1 MFCGASVVP
10 YFKVSSF
17 NSSLVHA
24 DPRTASG
31 ASGPVGPGVDG
42 PSDLTKQ
49 TDRDQ
54 GIQLLTLLMWR
65 LPTPSVYKVIAAS
78 RKI

>member
-10 YFKVSSF
+10 YFKISSF
-17 NSSLVHA
+17 NSWLVHA

-31 ASGPVGPGVDG
+31 ATGPVGPGVDG

-49 TDRDQ
+49 AVHDQ
-54 GIQLLTLLMWR
+54 GIQLLTLLM
-65 LPTPSVYKVIAAS
+65 
-78 RKI
+78 

>member
-24 DPRTASG
+24 DPRTASS
-31 ASGPVGPGVDG
+31 ASDLVGPGVDG

-49 TDRDQ
+49 AVHDQ
-54 GIQLLTLLMWR
+54 GIQLLTLLM
-65 LPTPSVYKVIAAS
+65 
-78 RKI
+78 